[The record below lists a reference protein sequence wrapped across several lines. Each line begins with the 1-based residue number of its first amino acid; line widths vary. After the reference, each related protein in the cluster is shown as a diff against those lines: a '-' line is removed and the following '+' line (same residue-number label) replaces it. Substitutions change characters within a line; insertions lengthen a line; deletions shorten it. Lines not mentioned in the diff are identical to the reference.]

1 MTMVSPRHQPV
12 SSSSMGSMDDFLNL
26 DMTSSSASAGGVGD
40 AGDFYSDLFPSP
52 SPHLSDVASPSSAT
66 TFLPTTPP
74 LQALQPQTA
83 MDTIDISNHTVFS
96 DLYRTYIEPLQSQT
110 STKNDY
116 PNGLGN
122 GTGAMGPGAFSFNDL
137 FASYAAAASA
147 SSNSTVNGANNTSMN
162 PSETLLPQTSTTV
175 GGVMGASNGATTTMV
190 GGFPFTIDPQLVATP
205 ALQDINSTSL
215 ALPTPTKPTTLP
227 TPIINKSAP
236 RAPTASID
244 EDDEDEDDD
253 EEDEDEDM
261 LPKGKGGKG
270 KKLSGG
276 VSTGG
281 IVKRTG
287 ATSCVVRDADS
298 NDPDDWRPSPEEY
311 KKLSSKEKRQLR
323 NKISAR
329 NFRVRRKE
337 YITTLENQISDR
349 DKLIDAIRDEL
360 GAQQLQNSE
369 LRQEIDA
376 LKKAMLDGRHPH
388 PVGLPPPTPL
398 AALSPPN
405 KKSTKSALAKANPN
419 KDVAAAAGGSSKG
432 FWGGAHNPMGMGGI
446 TPVHSAFSIL
456 PDGAANLASV
466 LSGKGAGYTI
476 STMPTPIPPPMGGP
490 GAKWLAA
497 LQDNI
502 NPQLNGFD
510 DTAFFIVFF
519 WIGGRRV
526 ARVVV
531 QWIWIESVEPA
542 DPTCGPTSA
551 TGRPAA
557 ATATTKQQQQWN
569 GYSDI
574 NPFTIKTLDSY
585 RLQLWAKMAQDSA
598 QQAQSQQQQA
608 QVDLQLQQQQMQQQ
622 NLFNTFYSSGLSGG
636 MKPHYFSTPASK
648 DVKQEKENV
657 VVPKG
662 APLSAV
668 LAGKAAASLS
678 SSSSLLSPTIKKEP
692 TTSPLL
698 ASSSSL
704 PSVASAQATLA
715 ATAISHSI
723 VSRMGSAFWDAF
735 SASSSSLVAPSSHS
749 VPVPTRNWDMD
760 KVQRV
765 LEGKAVLKVVDVEGP
780 PTAATM
786 AAADLGL
793 EEKMGAMN
801 IGGSSKQSQ
810 TQPTVWG
817 CAGQRRSTTVES
829 WVGGASEKK
838 RILGS

>member
-502 NPQLNGFD
+502 NPQLNVHHRGS
-510 DTAFFIVFF
+510 TTPPSSSSSSGSEGAASPVSSSS
-519 WIGGRRV
+519 GSGSSLSSPQTPPAV
-526 ARVVV
+526 LPQQQVV
-531 QWIWIESVEPA
+531 QQQQQ
-542 DPTCGPTSA
+542 
-551 TGRPAA
+551 
-557 ATATTKQQQQWN
+557 QQQQWN